1 MKLHRSITAA
11 ALGAA
16 FLVALTACGG
26 GSSTTTVT
34 TTGGTSER
42 LSARS
47 WTNYQTLAAKASDTN
62 NKATSKFGYCKTL
75 ITGGSSKSLI
85 DSCFVTSTSAVIA
98 QGQEV
103 NGFLQALMLE
113 TSGACNEALTTLD
126 SDVAAYVSAAQTLD
140 DQAKKGEVPSESDVT
155 AAQDA
160 LKQVQT
166 SKADVEPACKP
177 QSS

>member
-1 MKLHRSITAA
+1 MTHHRFITVA
-11 ALGAA
+11 ALCAV
-16 FLVALTACGG
+16 FVVALTACGG

-34 TTGGTSER
+34 TTGGTTER

-75 ITGGSSKSLI
+75 LTGGSSKSLI
-85 DSCFVTSTSAVIA
+85 DSCFVTSTSAVVA

-103 NGFLQALMLE
+103 NGFLEALTLE
-113 TSGACNEALTTLD
+113 TSGDCNQALTTLD
-126 SDVAAYVSAAQTLD
+126 ADVASYVTATQTLD
-140 DQAKKGEVPSESDVT
+140 DQAKKGQVPSEADVT

-177 QSS
+177 QTT